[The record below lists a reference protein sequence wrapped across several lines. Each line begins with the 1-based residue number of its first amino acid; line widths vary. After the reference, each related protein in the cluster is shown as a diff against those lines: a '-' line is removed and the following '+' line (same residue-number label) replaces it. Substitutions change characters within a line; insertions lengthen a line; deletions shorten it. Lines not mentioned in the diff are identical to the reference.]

1 MLRSYRFSV
10 CGFRLRFISLPKIPD
25 VGPLHM
31 KRNLWLGV
39 GLQTGVSAEDL
50 AEAIAE
56 VLTQTQLDATQIT
69 GLATID
75 RKANHPAI
83 VGAIARLHWQ
93 LRTFEPSLLAAIIV
107 PGPSIVVKQKMGT
120 ASVAE
125 AAALAASGGFLILP
139 KQIQRR
145 SSGFVSL
152 AIAAEGGGQGW

>member
-50 AEAIAE
+50 AEAIAQA
-56 VLTQTQLDATQIT
+56 LTQAQLTATQII

-83 VGAIARLHWQ
+83 EAIIAQHYWQ
-93 LRTFEPSLLAAIIV
+93 LRTFEPSVLARITV
-107 PGPSIVVKQKMGT
+107 PGPSIVVRQKVET

-125 AAALAASGGFLILP
+125 AAAIAASGGVLILP

-152 AIAAEGGGQGW
+152 ALAADGGGQ

>member
-1 MLRSYRFSV
+1 MLALCY
-10 CGFRLRFISLPKIPD
+10 
-25 VGPLHM
+25 M

-50 AEAIAE
+50 AGAIAE
-56 VLTQTQLDATQIT
+56 VLTQTHLDDTQIA

-75 RKANHPAI
+75 RKAHHPAI
-83 VGAIARLHWQ
+83 VAAIAQHHWQ
-93 LRTFEPSLLAAIIV
+93 LRTFEPSVLAAITV
-107 PGPSIVVKQKMGT
+107 PSPSIVVQDQVGT

-125 AAALAASGGFLILP
+125 AAALAASGGGLILP

-152 AIAAEGGGQGW
+152 ALAAEGG